1 MLTEKAIEGFKAFI
15 EKNIAY
21 AVVNIGGAPTKTIIH
36 RKERLIDGRVAVYI
50 SITPQATNDVTISR
64 VQLYDKNNDLWA
76 DKPES
81 ILIKNVQEGILYRF
95 TFDFKEV

>member
-21 AVVNIGGAPTKTIIH
+21 AVVIIAGVPTKTIIH
-36 RKERLIDGRVAVYI
+36 RKERLADKRVAVYI
-50 SITPQATNDVTISR
+50 SITPQAMNDVTISR

-76 DKPES
+76 DKPEN
-81 ILIKNVQEGILYRF
+81 ILIKNVQEGVLYRF
-95 TFDFKEV
+95 TFNFEEV